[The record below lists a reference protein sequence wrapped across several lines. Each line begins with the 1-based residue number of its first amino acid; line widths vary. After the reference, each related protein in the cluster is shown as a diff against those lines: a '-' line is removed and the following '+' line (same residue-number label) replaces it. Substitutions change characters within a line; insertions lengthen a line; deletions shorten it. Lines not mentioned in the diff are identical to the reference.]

1 MYLRFKDSIWAAYLV
16 KMGSLS
22 SFNDSVKYV
31 LNVTSVFSKYRWV
44 KSLTDKK
51 AKTVIDALVGMVNLN
66 LNQTSYGSI

>member
-16 KMGSLS
+16 KMGSLC

-31 LNVTSVFSKYRWV
+31 LNVTSVFNKYRWV

>member
-1 MYLRFKDSIWAAYLV
+1 
-16 KMGSLS
+16 MGSLS